1 MNRPMGGWLLSYNVT
16 MPDRPTARPFLRL
29 SPANEKKCPSWLNT
43 RIDLKS
49 PLMPVLL
56 FGHFSSLWNSFMWK
70 ESALVF
76 MKFQTTIHSF
86 IYACL
91 ATVRS
96 VLRRALPR
104 LLIAARIYLAF
115 MWQNPHKNTQSSE
128 WGNQTLGSFTAEDG
142 RRDPVRRG
150 ELYPITDSN
159 EVKCSLADRGT
170 RQWNGRVQSCSE
182 APVIQPSVL
191 IKTLCTRSI
200 PVDNRLHSLVEAR
213 GVYQR
218 PGERGQIRD
227 SVSARGQCAYQ
238 GQVEWF
244 NGVSSR
250 TPPGP
255 RKWKDHRYTHKHS
268 GNTFKRALPV
278 LFPARHH
285 KKPDTGV
292 FLCDTN
298 FQSLKLHNSTSVPS
312 VSYSN
317 DSMCGE

>member
-86 IYACL
+86 ISACL
-91 ATVRS
+91 ATVRA

-115 MWQNPHKNTQSSE
+115 MWQNQHKNTQSSE

-142 RRDPVRRG
+142 RRGPVRGGWAVSNHRLQWSEVLPG
-150 ELYPITDSN
+150 RRRNKTVEWSSTIMQWSPRYPA
-159 EVKCSLADRGT
+159 KCANQNLVYQINTCGQQIAL
-170 RQWNGRVQSCSE
+170 
-182 APVIQPSVL
+182 PSGGQ
-191 IKTLCTRSI
+191 
-200 PVDNRLHSLVEAR
+200 R
-213 GVYQR
+213 GVSKAGREETDKRQCER
-218 PGERGQIRD
+218 PRAVRL
-227 SVSARGQCAYQ
+227 
-238 GQVEWF
+238 
-244 NGVSSR
+244 
-250 TPPGP
+250 PG
-255 RKWKDHRYTHKHS
+255 
-268 GNTFKRALPV
+268 
-278 LFPARHH
+278 
-285 KKPDTGV
+285 
-292 FLCDTN
+292 
-298 FQSLKLHNSTSVPS
+298 TSWVI
-312 VSYSN
+312 
-317 DSMCGE
+317 